1 MVAYGIT
8 GSVPA
13 IICFANPQKT
23 KVMFLKLFRRKIR
36 KPFNLFNQYFVD
48 VRALYVSQFDEI
60 PCVTF
65 IGRIDTEQALAF
77 FQKRYG
83 REVSQFLQHCYFD
96 HDNQD
101 LAFNSTILVLP
112 KGRIVE
118 VAVDY
123 CQIMHSA
130 TDYTWVRGVM
140 KQLAKYKLED
150 EQPKQQ
156 VIGFAKSQMA
166 E

>member
-1 MVAYGIT
+1 
-8 GSVPA
+8 
-13 IICFANPQKT
+13 
-23 KVMFLKLFRRKIR
+23 MFLKLFRRKI
-36 KPFNLFNQYFVD
+36 KNPLGLFNQYFVD
-48 VRALYVSQFDEI
+48 VRVLYTLHFHEV
-60 PCVTF
+60 PCVSF
-65 IGRIDTEQALAF
+65 IGKIDTEQALAF

-83 REVSQFLQHCYFD
+83 RQVTQFLQHCYFD
-96 HDNQD
+96 HENQD

-118 VAVDY
+118 VAIDY
-123 CQIMHSA
+123 CQIMHSSA
-130 TDYTWVRGVM
+130 DYTWVRGVM
-140 KQLAKYKLED
+140 KQLAKFKIED